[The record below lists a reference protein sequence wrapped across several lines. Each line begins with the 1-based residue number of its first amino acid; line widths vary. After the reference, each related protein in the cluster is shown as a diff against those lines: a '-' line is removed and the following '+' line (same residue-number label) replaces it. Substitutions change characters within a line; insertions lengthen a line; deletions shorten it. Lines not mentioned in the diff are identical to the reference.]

1 MSLPINHLP
10 ELSFADYNPLSDLI
24 MVQKPGGKTYAMPG
38 AKSMDSSTPYAGVK
52 LFHTNYKIHQ
62 GNCTDK
68 LITIDFTKRSI
79 WGKPEFL
86 VPNPLEVSGV
96 IFTCK
101 IAGGGYPRAFVN
113 IQDYADKGGTIQKGW
128 KDQMEHSRG
137 YHESGQWTV
146 PMVDGVAKIK
156 ATISTNA
163 SENNYIWING
173 YY

>member
-1 MSLPINHLP
+1 MSLSINHLP
-10 ELSFADYNPLSDLI
+10 ELSLADYDPLSDLI

-52 LFHTNYKIHQ
+52 LFHLRYQIHK
-62 GNCTDK
+62 GNCSNK
-68 LITIDFTKRSI
+68 LITIDFTKRSV
-79 WGKPEFL
+79 WGKPEYL

-101 IAGGGYPRAFVN
+101 IIGGEYPRAFVN
-113 IQDYADKGGTIQKGW
+113 IQDYADESGTTQTGW
-128 KDQMEHSRG
+128 QNKMRHSRA

-146 PMVDGVAKIK
+146 PMVNGVAKIK
-156 ATISTNA
+156 ATISTNS